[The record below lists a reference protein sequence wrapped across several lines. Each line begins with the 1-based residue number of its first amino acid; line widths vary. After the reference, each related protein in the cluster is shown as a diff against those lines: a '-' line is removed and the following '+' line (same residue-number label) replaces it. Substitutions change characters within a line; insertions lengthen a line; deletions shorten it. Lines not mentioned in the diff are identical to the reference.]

1 VTGASGVTWQGIAA
15 YLKYQSNDWFAISPR
30 YEYTKDKDGFMTGVS
45 QNVQEFTFTAEFKH
59 KDGVVMRLEYRGD
72 FASTPYFFTDT
83 SALKKNQQMF
93 MIGWIYAF
101 TTKAS

>member
-1 VTGASGVTWQGIAA
+1 
-15 YLKYQSNDWFAISPR
+15 
-30 YEYTKDKDGFMTGVS
+30 MTGTA
-45 QNVQEFTFTAEFKH
+45 QDWVQEFTFTAEFKH

-72 FASTPYFFTDT
+72 FAKNPYFFTDT